1 MEKRGLLEV
10 AMTILLLVGAFFLPR
25 EGAYLLQ
32 TAAPTPPT
40 VLIDVGHGGFDS
52 GKVGVNGALEKNIN
66 LQISTRLQSLL
77 KEKGINAI
85 LTRDSDK
92 GLYQETDQNKKLSDM
107 KARIQ
112 MMTDVNA
119 DIVVSIH
126 QNSYNKSSISG
137 AQVFYYTSS
146 EEGQK
151 LAQSIQDGFD
161 YALGN
166 RNTRSIKANKDY
178 YILVHSP
185 IVSVICECGF
195 LSNPEEA
202 DLLTTSDY
210 QQKIAQSIC
219 NGILDYFQKLD
230 KPT

>member
-1 MEKRGLLEV
+1 MKKKGLLELT
-10 AMTILLLVGAFFLPR
+10 MTVLLLIGSFFLPR
-25 EGAYLLQ
+25 ETAHLLQ
-32 TAAPTPPT
+32 ASTAQPTT
-40 VLIDVGHGGFDS
+40 VLIDVGHGGADS
-52 GKVGVNGALEKNIN
+52 GKVGVNGALEKDIN
-66 LQISTRLQSLL
+66 LQIAVQLQSLL
-77 KEKGINAI
+77 EQSGIHAV

-92 GLYQETDQNKKLSDM
+92 GLYQENDRNKKLADM

-112 MMTDVNA
+112 MITDINA

-126 QNSYNKSSISG
+126 QNSYSKSSVSG

-146 EEGQK
+146 EEGQR
-151 LAQSIQDGFD
+151 LARSIQDGFD
-161 YALGN
+161 YALGE
-166 RNTRSIKANKDY
+166 RNIRTIKANKDY

-185 IVSVICECGF
+185 IVAVICECGF

-219 NGILDYFQKLD
+219 NGILNYFQNAN
-230 KPT
+230 TST

>member
-10 AMTILLLVGAFFLPR
+10 AMTIILLVGAFFLPR

-77 KEKGINAI
+77 KENGINAI

-112 MMTDVNA
+112 MMTDVDA

>member
-1 MEKRGLLEV
+1 MLYSSLPLSTLFRS
-10 AMTILLLVGAFFLPR
+10 GAFFLPR

-32 TAAPTPPT
+32 TTAAQSPT

-52 GKVGVNGALEKNIN
+52 GKVGVNGALEKDIN
-66 LQISTRLQSLL
+66 LQIATRLQQLL

-85 LTRDSDK
+85 LTRETDA
-92 GLYQETDQNKKLSDM
+92 GLYQETDQNKKLADM

-126 QNSYNKSSISG
+126 QNSYSQSSVSG

-161 YALGN
+161 YALGE
-166 RNTRSIKANKDY
+166 RNVRNIKANKDY

-219 NGILDYFQKLD
+219 NGILNYFQKEQ
-230 KPT
+230 

>member
-161 YALGN
+161 YALGD
-166 RNTRSIKANKDY
+166 RNIRSIKANKDY